1 MTKIILASASP
12 RRKELLKKI
21 VPDFE
26 VTISLVDEASVV
38 GNSPEEF
45 AEKAAIAKART
56 VAKKEKGA
64 LILGAD
70 TIVVLGD
77 RVLGKPKDQAEA
89 TLMLQ
94 SLSGRSHRVITGFAV
109 IDSDSMACSSGYE
122 TTIVRMKPV
131 ADILIADYVATGRPL
146 DKAGAYGIQELEEG
160 FIEKV
165 DGDYDNVV
173 GLPIAR
179 LAVIFKEMGALL

>member
-21 VPDFE
+21 VPVFE
-26 VTISLVDEASVV
+26 VVV
-38 GNSPEEF
+38 SDVNEESIAAGSPEEY
-45 AEKAAIAKART
+45 AEKAAIAKAKA

-64 LILGAD
+64 LIIGAD

-89 TLMLQ
+89 TAMLQ

-109 IDSDSMACSSGYE
+109 VNSNTLECRSGQE
-122 TTIVRMKPV
+122 TTIVRMKEV
-131 ADILIADYVATGRPL
+131 SAKLIADYVATGRPL

-160 FIEKV
+160 FVEKV
-165 DGDYDNVV
+165 DGDFDNVV

-179 LAVIFKEMGALL
+179 LQIVLREMGK

>member
-21 VPDFE
+21 APAFE
-26 VTISLVDEASVV
+26 VVVSDVNEEAIVA
-38 GNSPEEF
+38 GSPEEF
-45 AEKAAIAKART
+45 AEKAAIAKAKA

-64 LILGAD
+64 LIVGAD

-77 RVLGKPKDQAEA
+77 RILGKPKDQAEA
-89 TLMLQ
+89 TAMLQ
-94 SLSGRSHRVITGFAV
+94 GLSGRSHRVITGFAV
-109 IDSDSMACSSGYE
+109 VNSNSLECRSGQE
-122 TTIVRMKPV
+122 ATIVRMKEVP
-131 ADILIADYVATGRPL
+131 AKLIADYVATGRPL

-165 DGDYDNVV
+165 DGDLDNVI
-173 GLPIAR
+173 GLPIGR
-179 LAVIFKEMGALL
+179 LQLILREMEK